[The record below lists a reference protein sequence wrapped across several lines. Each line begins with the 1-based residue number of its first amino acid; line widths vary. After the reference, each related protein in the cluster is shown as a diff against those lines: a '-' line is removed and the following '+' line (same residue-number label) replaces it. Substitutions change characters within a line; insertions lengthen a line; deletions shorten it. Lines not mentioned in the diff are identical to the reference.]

1 MHGRPYHPPTKFVQ
15 NLKLCRIDTDL
26 WPLRHWRLGLAQ
38 PSGPYPPVGSGP
50 CMGPYDWLVVG
61 TSVDSGQDS
70 STEDTPLLKGIYLPP
85 IIWQNCLAR
94 PVQLPPTQLTMT
106 ATSQPRFRKWWLG
119 LWEFWQV
126 GELSRNSM
134 HRGNS
139 SLFALQESEYEWWDD
154 RYMDNPKKAGA
165 SQGTAQ
171 IMLWRVM
178 RLVLLP
184 VIGFAFIVRIIASCN
199 VFGVFFPK
207 PFSKYMSFSSV
218 NIQLMKSILKQ

>member
-1 MHGRPYHPPTKFVQ
+1 MLFVISSVQVRPEKNLLVQANGMKVVYVEDAWQTLSSTDKVCAELEIVQ
-15 NLKLCRIDTDL
+15 N
-26 WPLRHWRLGLAQ
+26 RHWPMTAETLTAGTGAAVWAL
-38 PSGPYPPVGSGP
+38 PSCWV
-50 CMGPYDWLVVG
+50 C
-61 TSVDSGQDS
+61 
-70 STEDTPLLKGIYLPP
+70 IYLPP

-218 NIQLMKSILKQ
+218 NIQLMKSILKR